1 MIQLMEFNPRYF
13 GSYTAMIYGL
23 AMAISGY
30 IRPNVTMASL
40 GELVLYG
47 AVLYHARKRQRF
59 GSKRVWIALEA
70 YTGLSV
76 AWMAVNILRTQV
88 WRWHPLAFGLM
99 PLVVVGTYLVAL
111 IGKPSAGRK
120 TDTVLSAGSTVQQV
134 SLVITV
140 AALWAI
146 LNFYAFPKFGFV
158 T

>member
-1 MIQLMEFNPRYF
+1 MIQLLELNPRYF

-23 AMAISGY
+23 AMAILGRVQSS
-30 IRPNVTMASL
+30 VTMASV
-40 GELVLYG
+40 GEFVLYG
-47 AVLYHARKRQRF
+47 AVLYHARKRQRYS
-59 GSKRVWIALEA
+59 SKRVWVALEA

-76 AWMAVNILRTQV
+76 TWMAVNILRTQV

-99 PLVVVGTYLVAL
+99 PLVVVGAYLIAL

-120 TDTVLSAGSTVQQV
+120 THTVLPSGSRVQQISV
-134 SLVITV
+134 VITV

-146 LNFYAFPKFGFV
+146 LNIYAFPKFGFV

>member
-1 MIQLMEFNPRYF
+1 MIRLLELNPRYL

-23 AMAISGY
+23 AMAILGHV
-30 IRPNVTMASL
+30 RPSVTMASV
-40 GELVLYG
+40 GELLLYG

-59 GSKRVWIALEA
+59 GSRRTWIALEA

-88 WRWHPLAFGLM
+88 WRWHPQAFGLV
-99 PLVVVGTYLVAL
+99 PLAVVGAYLIAL
-111 IGKPSAGRK
+111 IGKPSVGRK
-120 TDTVLSAGSTVQQV
+120 ADTVLSSGSRAKQM

-140 AALWAI
+140 AVVWAI
-146 LNFYAFPKFGFV
+146 LNIYAFPKFGFV